1 MKKLPLR
8 VDVQEYLASY
18 DIPLVELALK
28 IRKKIL
34 DIDADLDEEIKWNN
48 LTYRKKRPLFGI
60 VIHKNH
66 INLEFWQ
73 GTLLNDPDNLMEG
86 TGKKIRHYKI
96 RNEEDINI
104 PMEDFI
110 KQAIFLD
117 SKP

>member
-18 DIPLVELALK
+18 DIQQVDLALK

-34 DIDADLDEEIKWNN
+34 DIDADLDEEIKWKN

-73 GTLLNDPDNLMEG
+73 GTLLNDPDNLIEG

-96 RNEEDINI
+96 RNEDDINI
-104 PMEDFI
+104 HMENFI

>member
-1 MKKLPLR
+1 MPLR
-8 VDVQEYLASY
+8 VDVQEYLTSY
-18 DIPLVELALK
+18 DLPQKKIALK
-28 IRKKIL
+28 IRKKIF
-34 DIDADLDEEIKWNN
+34 DIDSDLDEEIKWNN

-73 GTLLNDPDNLMEG
+73 GTLLKDPDNLIEG

-96 RNEEDINI
+96 RNEDDINI
-104 PMEDFI
+104 HLEDFI
-110 KQAIFLD
+110 KQAISLD